1 MIIVGTVMSRE
12 DLDPEEHKA
21 YPFKNYVEYNL
32 EQMNKR
38 REKPVK
44 ESLCLYIKL
53 DLNAYKADGR
63 C

>member
-1 MIIVGTVMSRE
+1 MSRE

-21 YPFKNYVEYNL
+21 YPFKNYVGYNL

-38 REKPVK
+38 REKTAK
-44 ESLCLYIKL
+44 ESFCLYIKL
-53 DLNAYKADGR
+53 DLNAYKADSR